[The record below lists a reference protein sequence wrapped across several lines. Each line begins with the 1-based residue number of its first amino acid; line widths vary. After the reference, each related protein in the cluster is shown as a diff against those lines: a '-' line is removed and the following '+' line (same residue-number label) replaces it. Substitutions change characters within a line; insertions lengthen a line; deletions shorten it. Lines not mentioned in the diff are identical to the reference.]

1 MARLL
6 PRVKDMTNKYALP
19 DLRYDY
25 SALEPYV
32 SGHIMELH
40 HDKHHAG
47 YVKGANDALEQ
58 LDEARMKGD
67 FTRLAALERALAF
80 NLSGHVL
87 HSLFWQNLAP
97 KGAAR
102 PEGPLSEAIVEYF
115 GSFDAFKRQLT
126 QAASTIMGSGWAA
139 LIWEP
144 VGRRLLTTQVYDHQS
159 NLAQAGIPLMVLDA
173 WEHAYYLQ
181 YENRKAEFFEA
192 AWNVWNWRDIS
203 DRFAAARLVS
213 IALVDARR

>member
-1 MARLL
+1 
-6 PRVKDMTNKYALP
+6 MTDKYALF

-102 PEGPLSEAIVEYF
+102 PEGPLSKPSSSI
-115 GSFDAFKRQLT
+115 S
-126 QAASTIMGSGWAA
+126 AASTPSSASSHRLRRRSWV
-139 LIWEP
+139 P
-144 VGRRLLTTQVYDHQS
+144 VGPPSSGSRSAAVCSPRRSTTTS
-159 NLAQAGIPLMVLDA
+159 PTL
-173 WEHAYYLQ
+173 
-181 YENRKAEFFEA
+181 
-192 AWNVWNWRDIS
+192 
-203 DRFAAARLVS
+203 
-213 IALVDARR
+213 RRPASR